1 MFVLGALYRRHGTM
15 LFRHNQ
21 FKGSVLQTKNHFR
34 KMDESSFNYS
44 CSHDTVCKMYL
55 QMPVTKT
62 FIVAKKHVM
71 SRVFVVNEFILSS
84 AIVFFAA

>member
-1 MFVLGALYRRHGTM
+1 
-15 LFRHNQ
+15 
-21 FKGSVLQTKNHFR
+21 
-34 KMDESSFNYS
+34 MDESSFNYS

-71 SRVFVVNEFILSS
+71 PRVFVVNEFILSS
-84 AIVFFAA
+84 ASVFLLLETSLEFLFSKF